1 MKKHLSMVVMF
12 LMACA
17 VVGFAH
23 DRKALKI
30 NEVLISNNSSVV
42 DEYGNRGAWIELF
55 NANFSPLNISSV
67 YLTNDPNNKTKYPVP
82 LGDVQTIMDKRQH
95 VIFWA
100 DSLPERGTFHT
111 SFNLV
116 PGQENWI
123 GIYDADGETLIDEV
137 TIPADLPAGASYA
150 RISDGADEWE
160 VRTGKTDRDYITP
173 SSQNIIKDENPRI
186 RQFAERDANGFA
198 MTIMAMCIVFSAL
211 AVLCLCFYGL
221 GSISKQSH
229 RAKKAAATGVDV
241 TTMSDDDHDSG
252 EEVAAVVMALHE
264 HFNAHDNESC
274 ILTVKK
280 MRRAYSP
287 WSSKIYG
294 LRELP
299 RR

>member
-1 MKKHLSMVVMF
+1 MKKHLSMVVLF

-30 NEVLISNNSSVV
+30 NEVLIASDSSVV

-55 NANFSPLNISSV
+55 NGNFSPLNISSV
-67 YLTNDPNNKTKYPVP
+67 YLTNDPDNKTKYPVP
-82 LGDVQTIMDKRQH
+82 LGDVQTVIAKRQH

-111 SFNLV
+111 SFTLV

-137 TIPADLPAGASYA
+137 TIPADLPVGASYA
-150 RISDGADEWE
+150 RVSDGADEWE
-160 VRTGKTDRDYITP
+160 VRAGKTDSDYITP
-173 SSQNIIKDENPRI
+173 SSQNLIKDENPRI

-221 GSISKQSH
+221 GSISKQTH
-229 RAKKAAATGVDV
+229 RAKKAAATGVEIADV
-241 TTMSDDDHDSG
+241 PIDAHDSG

-264 HFNAHDNESC
+264 HFNAHDNESF

-294 LRELP
+294 LREIP